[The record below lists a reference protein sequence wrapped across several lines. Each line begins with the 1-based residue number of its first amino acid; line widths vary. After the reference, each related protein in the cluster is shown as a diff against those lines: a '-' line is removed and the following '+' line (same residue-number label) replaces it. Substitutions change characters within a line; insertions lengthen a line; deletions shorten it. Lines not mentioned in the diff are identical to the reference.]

1 VYTWICDCFRR
12 AAIEVGQLEQE
23 GSMRASF
30 AIIMLAIGVTASLA
44 VRTSGVSIENVRED
58 FIASAVN
65 LNPGPTT
72 ATVQIR
78 ITRWSTD
85 KERETLLDI
94 LRGEG
99 SVNRV
104 NQRLVRALRRMPRA
118 GFIRTP
124 GTLAWHL
131 RYAQQQPLEEGGRQ
145 IVIATDR
152 PIGFWEARNRPRTI
166 DYPFTLLELR
176 LDANNR
182 GEGRMLVNTRIRI
195 DRRNNLVLEHF
206 ELQPVRLNRIRPQ

>member
-1 VYTWICDCFRR
+1 
-12 AAIEVGQLEQE
+12 
-23 GSMRASF
+23 MRAPF
-30 AIIMLAIGVTASLA
+30 PLIVLAAIGVTASLT
-44 VRTSGVSIENVRED
+44 VETSGVSTENVREN
-58 FIASAVN
+58 FTAAAVN
-65 LNPGPTT
+65 LNSGPTT

-85 KERETLLDI
+85 QEREELLDI
-94 LRGEG
+94 LKGEG

-104 NQRLVRALRRMPRA
+104 NQRLARALRRMPRA

-131 RYAQQQPLEEGGRQ
+131 RYARQQQMEEGGRQ

-152 PIGFWEARNRPRTI
+152 PIGFWEARNQPRTI

-176 LDANNR
+176 LDADNR
-182 GEGRMLVNTRIRI
+182 GEGRMLVNARIRV
-195 DRRNNLVLEHF
+195 DRNNNLVLEHF
-206 ELQPVRLNRIRPQ
+206 ELQPVRLNRIRPR